1 MNLNRFDKKH
11 FSEELAHRL
20 QAAEDLAAQ
29 QQEQHQQQ
37 EQQQQQQIEQQRGR
51 GSGESRRGRGHGA
64 RPVDQPQQRPER
76 SKNVRFI

>member
-1 MNLNRFDKKH
+1 MVVDSRNPWVTVIEIK
-11 FSEELAHRL
+11 

-76 SKNVRFI
+76 SKNVRFV